1 MPSTVWT
8 PVALARDLPPRL
20 VIPVTCNDQDLA
32 LWRSESGKVQA
43 WIDRCP
49 HRGMRLSHGFVRG
62 ELLSCI
68 YHGWR
73 YDGAGICRKIPAHP
87 DLEPPATIRTTAWR
101 CHEQDGVIWIAPQED
116 SENADLPPALPG
128 LDALRS
134 IPVQATVA
142 QIAAA
147 CAQPKAMIL
156 THEGL
161 TLLAQPGK
169 DGTVLH
175 ALIAAETAT
184 PADRIKASRALET
197 LRLQIEATVS
207 RSAA

>member
-8 PVALARDLPPRL
+8 PIALACDLPPRL

-87 DLEPPATIRTTAWR
+87 DLEPPATIRATAWR
-101 CHEQDGVIWIAPQED
+101 AIEQDGVIWVATQED
-116 SENADLPPALPG
+116 AEGAALPPALEG
-128 LDALRS
+128 LEALRS
-134 IPVQATVA
+134 VPVAAGVAAIAATCGQPEA
-142 QIAAA
+142 QI
-147 CAQPKAMIL
+147 L
-156 THEGL
+156 RHDDL
-161 TLLAQPGK
+161 TLLVQPAK
-169 DGTVLH
+169 DLTMIHALVAKGTV
-175 ALIAAETAT
+175 
-184 PADRIKASRALET
+184 DRIRASRELEI
-197 LRLQIEATVS
+197 LRLRIEANPA

>member
-8 PVALARDLPPRL
+8 PIALACDLPPRL

-87 DLEPPATIRTTAWR
+87 DLEPPATIRATAWR
-101 CHEQDGVIWIAPQED
+101 AVEQDGVIWVATQDEA
-116 SENADLPPALPG
+116 EGADAPPALAG
-128 LDALRS
+128 LSALRS
-134 IPVQATVA
+134 VPVSAA
-142 QIAAA
+142 PAWIAAT
-147 CAQPKAMIL
+147 CEQPEAMVL
-156 THEGL
+156 THNDL
-161 TLLAQPGK
+161 TLLVQPAK
-169 DGTVLH
+169 DLTMVH
-175 ALIAAETAT
+175 ALIAADADAAT
-184 PADRIKASRALET
+184 RIRASRDLEI
-197 LRLQIEATVS
+197 LRLRIEANPA

>member
-8 PVALARDLPPRL
+8 PIALACDLPPRL

-87 DLEPPATIRTTAWR
+87 DLEPPATIRATAWR
-101 CHEQDGVIWIAPQED
+101 AIEQDGVIWVATQDDAEG
-116 SENADLPPALPG
+116 AALPPALDG
-128 LDALRS
+128 LSALRS
-134 IPVQATVA
+134 VPVSAAPAWIATTCDQPEA
-142 QIAAA
+142 QI
-147 CAQPKAMIL
+147 L
-156 THEGL
+156 RHNDL
-161 TLLAQPGK
+161 TLLVQPAK
-169 DGTVLH
+169 DLTMIH
-175 ALIAAETAT
+175 ALIAQGATAAE
-184 PADRIKASRALET
+184 RIRASRDLEI
-197 LRLQIEATVS
+197 LRLRIEANPA

>member
-8 PVALARDLPPRL
+8 PIALSRDLPPRL

-87 DLEPPATIRTTAWR
+87 ELEPPATIRTTAWR
-101 CHEQDGVIWIAPQED
+101 CHEQDGVIWIAPQDAAEGA
-116 SENADLPPALPG
+116 ELPPAIPG

-134 IPVQATVA
+134 LPVLATA
-142 QIAAA
+142 DAIAAA
-147 CAQPKAMIL
+147 CGQPGQQIL
-156 THEGL
+156 SHEGL
-161 TLLAQPGK
+161 TLLVQPAK
-169 DGTVLH
+169 DQTMIHV
-175 ALIAAETAT
+175 LIASGASA
-184 PADRIKASRALET
+184 ADRILASRAVET
-197 LRLQIEATVS
+197 LRLHLEAQPS